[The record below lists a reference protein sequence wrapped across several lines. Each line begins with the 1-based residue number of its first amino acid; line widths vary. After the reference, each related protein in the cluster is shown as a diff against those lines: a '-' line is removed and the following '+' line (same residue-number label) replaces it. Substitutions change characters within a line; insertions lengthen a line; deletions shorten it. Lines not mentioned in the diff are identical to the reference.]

1 MVVNEWQNGIPSV
14 FTAIGKSW
22 RMICASNSPSIIKTI
37 TNQLDAHV
45 IIMDNAQ
52 AKINVLR

>member
-1 MVVNEWQNGIPSV
+1 MVVNEWKNGIPSV
-14 FTAIGKSW
+14 FIAIGKSW
-22 RMICASNSPSIIKTI
+22 RMICAPNSPSIIKTI

-52 AKINVLR
+52 AKINVLK

>member
-1 MVVNEWQNGIPSV
+1 MNGKMALPSA
-14 FTAIGKSW
+14 FTAIRKSW
-22 RMICASNSPSIIKTI
+22 RMICAPNSPSIIKTI

>member
-1 MVVNEWQNGIPSV
+1 MVFNEWQNGIPSA
-14 FTAIGKSW
+14 FTTIGKSW
-22 RMICASNSPSIIKTI
+22 RMICAPNFPSIIKTI